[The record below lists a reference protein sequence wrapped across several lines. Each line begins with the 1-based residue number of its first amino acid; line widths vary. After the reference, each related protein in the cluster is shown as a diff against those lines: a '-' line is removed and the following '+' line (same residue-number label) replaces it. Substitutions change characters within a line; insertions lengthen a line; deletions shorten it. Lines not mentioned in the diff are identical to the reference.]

1 MIIDVW
7 SDVVCPWCF
16 IGRRRLEKAV
26 AKLDPVAE
34 ITVRHRAFQLN
45 PVVEEV
51 VSTKKHLSEKY
62 RIDEKQVEQMQ
73 AQVCAIADG
82 EGLCYN
88 LDDTLSGNTKNA
100 HRLLLW
106 AADFG
111 KQDDLLEVMYSTYFE
126 KSGSLFDFDSLMSL
140 VEQVGL
146 SKVEAKQILD
156 SNKYEQQVEQDQQQA
171 HQLGANGVPF
181 YVIDM
186 KYGISG
192 AQPQEVFDETLAK
205 ALIQSAT
212 N

>member
-16 IGRRRLEKAV
+16 IGRRRLEKAI
-26 AKLDPVAE
+26 AKLDSVAE

-45 PVVEEV
+45 PAAEEV

-126 KSGSLFDFDSLMSL
+126 KSGSLFDFNSLMSL

-146 SKVEAKQILD
+146 SKVEAEQILD
-156 SNKYEQQVEQDQQQA
+156 SNKFEQQVEQDQQQA

>member
-16 IGRRRLEKAV
+16 IGRRRLEKAI
-26 AKLDPVAE
+26 AKLDSVAE

-45 PVVEEV
+45 PVAEEV

-156 SNKYEQQVEQDQQQA
+156 SNKFEQQVEQDQQQA

>member
-16 IGRRRLEKAV
+16 IGRRRLEKAI
-26 AKLDPVAE
+26 AKLDSVAE

-45 PVVEEV
+45 PAAEEV

-140 VEQVGL
+140 VEKVGL

-156 SNKYEQQVEQDQQQA
+156 SNRYEQQVEQDQQLA

-181 YVIDM
+181 YVVDM

>member
-16 IGRRRLEKAV
+16 IGRRRLEKAI
-26 AKLDPVAE
+26 AKLDSVAE

-45 PVVEEV
+45 PAAEEV

-140 VEQVGL
+140 VEKVGL

-156 SNKYEQQVEQDQQQA
+156 SNKYEQQVEQDQQLA